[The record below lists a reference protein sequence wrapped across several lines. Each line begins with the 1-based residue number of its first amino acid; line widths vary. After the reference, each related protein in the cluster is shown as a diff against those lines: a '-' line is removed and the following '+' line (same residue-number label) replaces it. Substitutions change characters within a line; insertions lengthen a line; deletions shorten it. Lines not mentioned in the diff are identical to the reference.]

1 MYCTVPCGPL
11 IRCGIWD
18 LGYMEMVA
26 DVGKLGAQGEAF
38 KRLPGASAAG
48 TERLQL
54 LDPRVCRVHKTR
66 RDIVGDVKR
75 P

>member
-1 MYCTVPCGPL
+1 
-11 IRCGIWD
+11 
-18 LGYMEMVA
+18 MEMVA

-48 TERLQL
+48 TDRFQL
-54 LDPRVCRVHKTR
+54 VDPRVCRVHKAR
-66 RDIVGDVKR
+66 RDIVGDIKR